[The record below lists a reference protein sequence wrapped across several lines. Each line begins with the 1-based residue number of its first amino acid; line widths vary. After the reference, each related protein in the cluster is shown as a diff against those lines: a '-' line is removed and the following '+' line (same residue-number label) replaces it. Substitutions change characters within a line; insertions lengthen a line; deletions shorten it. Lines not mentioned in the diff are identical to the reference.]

1 MAQPRNLKE
10 GLYKHTDLDLSP
22 NTKHTIQNNS
32 DNDYAFIMI
41 FDSNQIAQQ
50 LMQLTPKSK
59 KYILTPIQFGYQM
72 LVVTNGEITIK

>member
-10 GLYKHTDLDLSP
+10 GLYRDTDLNLSP

-41 FDSNQIAQQ
+41 FDSNQITQQ

-59 KYILTPIQFGYQM
+59 EYILTPIQFGYQM